1 MAKKYLSLERLTE
14 YDELIKGKIDSGDAS
29 TLSSAKSY
37 TDTVASGKSD
47 TGHNHDDRYY
57 TETEIDTKLSA
68 VNTSITNI
76 TSGTVVVKEAEHAT
90 NADTATNATNANH
103 ATSADTATSATSATK
118 ATQDGDGNVITSTY
132 ETKTDASA
140 KLDEAKAYT
149 DTIASGKSDTGHNHD
164 DKYPTTQ
171 MVSNMVNNLVG
182 SSVSNMV
189 SSQVASVVS
198 THNRSTT
205 AHSDIRNLITEL
217 TTKVNNFLDVDD
229 ATADQLSEVL
239 ALIDN
244 NKGTLES
251 ITSSKVN
258 VADIVDNLTTSNASK
273 VLSAKQGVA
282 IKELIDA
289 LQAEVDGKAASGHG
303 HSISEITN
311 LQTTLDSKATQT
323 SVDTHTGNTTVHI
336 TAAER
341 TAWNAAEG
349 NAKAYADTEIDKVE
363 SALSTH
369 TGNANIHFSAAERTK
384 LSGIEENA
392 TRVIVDSALS
402 ATSTNA
408 IQNKAVNSAIVSL
421 TNTIGTNTNSIS
433 AHSDRIGALETK
445 VGDGFAEITSAE
457 IQALFNAQ

>member
-1 MAKKYLSLERLTE
+1 MANQSIFAAFERMWQHIISVVGDKADTNHNHDDIYYTE
-14 YDELIKGKIDSGDAS
+14 AEIDSQLA
-29 TLSSAKSY
+29 
-37 TDTVASGKSD
+37 GKSD
-47 TGHNHDDRYY
+47 TTHKHDNDY
-57 TETEIDTKLSA
+57 DAKGAAS
-68 VNTSITNI
+68 
-76 TSGTVVVKEAEHAT
+76 
-90 NADTATNATNANH
+90 TA
-103 ATSADTATSATSATK
+103 
-118 ATQDGDGNVITSTY
+118 
-132 ETKTDASA
+132 
-140 KLDEAKAYT
+140 LDSAKAYT
-149 DTIASGKSDTGHNHD
+149 D
-164 DKYPTTQ
+164 
-171 MVSNMVNNLVG
+171 
-182 SSVSNMV
+182 
-189 SSQVASVVS
+189 SQVTGMATTTVVDNKIS
-198 THNRSTT
+198 SHNT
-205 AHSDIRNLITEL
+205 ATEAHNDIRDLITAL
-217 TTKVNNFLDVDD
+217 STKVNNFLDVDD
-229 ATADQLSEVL
+229 TTTDELSEVL
-239 ALIDN
+239 TLINN

-251 ITSSKVN
+251 LTSTKVN

-392 TRVIVDSALS
+392 TRVIVDSALN

-421 TNTIGTNTNSIS
+421 TNTIGTNTSSIS

-445 VGDGFAEITSAE
+445 VGDGFTEITSAE
-457 IQALFNAQ
+457 IQALFNAE